1 MRGKAT
7 AKRTPKR
14 NLTRAEKTEVTQRA
28 LYDAAAKVVGKSGY
42 VDASIAKITQE
53 ANVAQGTFYN
63 YFSSQQE
70 LFDQLLPL
78 IGQRLIDRIR
88 EARAHDP
95 DPVERERIG
104 FETFFDFLLDVPEFY
119 RLLTEA
125 ETFAPE
131 AHRAHTE
138 NMVAGYV
145 RALKRLQAE
154 GWLKDFR
161 EQDFEPIGYML
172 IGMRHYLAMRYSY
185 RPDSVHRLPRWITD
199 AYIKLLSK
207 GLFGERNGKTKS
219 TRTLRAVPQAN
230 SAAPDARLLHVGDWR
245 ATAEIDL
252 DSRTAAAIH
261 GAMSNLAATAGLA
274 AVGGNNGKNH
284 KIVNASITVVGEPQ
298 RGLLVASA
306 EAAGHSS
313 VANVSI
319 HQGGVTGTQLAFAQ
333 ISFARGTERNG
344 DFPFL
349 GVV

>member
-1 MRGKAT
+1 MRGKAM
-7 AKRTPKR
+7 AKRAPGR
-14 NLTRAEKTEVTQRA
+14 SLTRAEKTEVTQRA
-28 LYDAAAKVVGKSGY
+28 LYDAAVKVVGKSGY
-42 VDASIAKITQE
+42 VEASIAKITQE

-78 IGQRLIDRIR
+78 IGQRLVDRIR

-145 RALKRLQAE
+145 RALKRLHAE

-207 GLFGERNGKTKS
+207 GLFGERSTKAKTA
-219 TRTLRAVPQAN
+219 RALRAVPQSEPPFAQ
-230 SAAPDARLLHVGDWR
+230 ARLLQVGDWQ

-252 DSRTAAAIH
+252 ESRAAAAVH
-261 GAMSNLAATAGLA
+261 AAMSNLAATAALA
-274 AVGGNNGKNH
+274 AVGGDNGKGYR
-284 KIVNASITVVGEPQ
+284 IVNASLTVIGDPQ
-298 RGLLVASA
+298 RGRLVASA
-306 EAAGHSS
+306 RAAGKSP
-313 VANVSI
+313 VAHVSI
-319 HQGGVTGTQLAFAQ
+319 HQGGVTGAQLALAQ
-333 ISFARGTERNG
+333 MSFVR
-344 DFPFL
+344 PS
-349 GVV
+349 

>member
-1 MRGKAT
+1 MRGKST
-7 AKRTPKR
+7 AKHVPKR

-28 LYDAAAKVVGKSGY
+28 LFDAAVKVIGKSGY
-42 VDASIAKITQE
+42 VDASIAKITQQ
-53 ANVAQGTFYN
+53 ADVAQGTFYN

-88 EARAHDP
+88 EARANHP

-104 FETFFDFLLDVPEFY
+104 FDIFFEFLLDVPEFY

-145 RALKRLQAE
+145 RALKRLHAE

-161 EQDFEPIGYML
+161 EQEFEPIGYML

-185 RPDSVHRLPRWITD
+185 RPDSVHRLPRWISD

-207 GLFGERNGKTKS
+207 GLFGERNQKAGK
-219 TRTLRAVPQAN
+219 
-230 SAAPDARLLHVGDWR
+230 AARPIRLVGTNDVAPAQVKLLHVGDWR

-252 DSRTAAAIH
+252 DQKTTAAIH

-274 AVGGNNGKNH
+274 AVGGDNGKGY
-284 KIVNASITVVGEPQ
+284 KIANSSLTVVGDPQ
-298 RGLLVASA
+298 RGRLVASA
-306 EAAGHSS
+306 QAAGKSS
-313 VANVSI
+313 VVNVSI
-319 HQGGVTGTQLAFAQ
+319 HQGSVTGKHLALAQ
-333 ISFARGTERNG
+333 ISFVHNGGDLTGSRNG
-344 DFPFL
+344 
-349 GVV
+349 

>member
-1 MRGKAT
+1 MMRGKAT
-7 AKRTPKR
+7 AKRPAKR

-28 LYDAAAKVVGKSGY
+28 LYDAAVKVVGRSGY

-53 ANVAQGTFYN
+53 ADVAQGTFYN

-78 IGQRLIDRIR
+78 IGQRLVDRIR
-88 EARAHDP
+88 EARAQYP
-95 DPVERERIG
+95 DAVERERIG

-138 NMVAGYV
+138 NMAAGYV

-185 RPDSVHRLPRWITD
+185 RPDHVHRLPRWITD
-199 AYIKLLSK
+199 AYIKLLTN
-207 GLFGERNGKTKS
+207 GLFGERVQKPKS
-219 TRTLRAVPQAN
+219 SRTLRAVPQGEASVPN
-230 SAAPDARLLHVGDWR
+230 ARLLQVGKGS

-252 DSRTAAAIH
+252 EIRTATGIHAAI
-261 GAMSNLAATAGLA
+261 SNVVSTAGLA
-274 AVGGNNGKNH
+274 AVGGDKNLR
-284 KIVNASITVVGEPQ
+284 IANASLTVVGDPQ
-298 RGLLVASA
+298 RDRLVASA
-306 EAAGHSS
+306 QAVGQSPI
-313 VANVSI
+313 ANVTV
-319 HQGGVTGTQLAFAQ
+319 HQGALTGVQLAFAQ
-333 ISFARGTERNG
+333 ISFISGLGKRGENPPVRIA
-344 DFPFL
+344 
-349 GVV
+349 

>member
-7 AKRTPKR
+7 AKRAPRR

-28 LYDAAAKVVGKSGY
+28 LYDAAVKVVGKSGY

-88 EARAHDP
+88 EARAQDP

-104 FETFFDFLLDVPEFY
+104 FETFFEFLLDVPEFY

-145 RALKRLQAE
+145 RTLKRLQAE

-207 GLFGERNGKTKS
+207 GLFGERNSKSKT
-219 TRTLRAVPQAN
+219 TRALRAVPQAEA
-230 SAAPDARLLHVGDWR
+230 SVPQVRLLHVGDWQ

-252 DSRTAAAIH
+252 EIRTAAAIH
-261 GAMSNLAATAGLA
+261 GAMSILAATAGLA
-274 AVGGNNGKNH
+274 AVGGGKGNGYR
-284 KIVNASITVVGEPQ
+284 IVNASLTAIGEPE
-298 RGLLVASA
+298 RGRLVASA
-306 EAAGHSS
+306 QGARESP
-313 VANVSI
+313 VVNVSI
-319 HQGGVTGTQLAFAQ
+319 HQGGITGAQLAVAQ
-333 ISFARGTERNG
+333 MSFARGTERG
-344 DFPFL
+344 GQF
-349 GVV
+349 